1 MAIFWP
7 TRADTREAAR
17 PLDHLRRALGHVV
30 TLAEGG
36 AGVLALRADGA
47 SREEGAR
54 PARDDD
60 DPLIIAWGIEP
71 GAARQLVA
79 ALAVD
84 RPPEPLD
91 GRPLVSSL
99 TDLWAGEIAT
109 LALGDERGPVGDL
122 HLLGRNHFAERA
134 GLAGATRRRAL
145 LGEIVAAVRLHQE
158 ATRLR
163 QENRQLG
170 SILHFSGDGIV
181 TVDAALRITG
191 FNPAMEAMT
200 SWRAHEVLGRFYY
213 DVLRPR
219 DRGDQPI
226 GYDRD
231 PLVQAISTG
240 QTVANRE
247 LVLLTRDDQ
256 PVDVSVTAAAVRSPQ
271 GQPISGVLNVRD
283 ITRTREAEELRTT
296 FVSVVSH
303 ELQTPIAIIK
313 GYASIL
319 RREDAQWDAATLRP
333 RLEAIED
340 EADRLSHLVGNV
352 LYASRIQA
360 GGLRMERAALD
371 LAAVVR
377 AAVRR
382 FKARASD
389 LDLDL
394 DIRVRFPA
402 NTPAVLADRERLEEV
417 VLNLLDNAVKYA
429 PRGRRIRVS
438 GQVDAD
444 EVIVHVADLGQGI
457 PLREQERIFQRFQRV
472 DNAAARRTQGAGLG
486 LYICRAIVEAHGGRI
501 WVASEV
507 GRGSTFSFSLPREER
522 EPLPTMIFGGDA
534 DAADAATN
542 GRRTD
547 GSAAALKDRRT
558 DEIGMNAP

>member
-1 MAIFWP
+1 
-7 TRADTREAAR
+7 
-17 PLDHLRRALGHVV
+17 
-30 TLAEGG
+30 
-36 AGVLALRADGA
+36 
-47 SREEGAR
+47 
-54 PARDDD
+54 
-60 DPLIIAWGIEP
+60 
-71 GAARQLVA
+71 
-79 ALAVD
+79 
-84 RPPEPLD
+84 
-91 GRPLVSSL
+91 
-99 TDLWAGEIAT
+99 
-109 LALGDERGPVGDL
+109 
-122 HLLGRNHFAERA
+122 
-134 GLAGATRRRAL
+134 
-145 LGEIVAAVRLHQE
+145 
-158 ATRLR
+158 
-163 QENRQLG
+163 
-170 SILHFSGDGIV
+170 
-181 TVDAALRITG
+181 
-191 FNPAMEAMT
+191 
-200 SWRAHEVLGRFYY
+200 
-213 DVLRPR
+213 
-219 DRGDQPI
+219 
-226 GYDRD
+226 
-231 PLVQAISTG
+231 
-240 QTVANRE
+240 
-247 LVLLTRDDQ
+247 
-256 PVDVSVTAAAVRSPQ
+256 
-271 GQPISGVLNVRD
+271 
-283 ITRTREAEELRTT
+283 
-296 FVSVVSH
+296 
-303 ELQTPIAIIK
+303 
-313 GYASIL
+313 
-319 RREDAQWDAATLRP
+319 
-333 RLEAIED
+333 
-340 EADRLSHLVGNV
+340 V

>member
-1 MAIFWP
+1 MAILWP
-7 TRADTREAAR
+7 TRANARDTAR
-17 PLDHLRRALGHVV
+17 PSDHLRRALGHVV

-36 AGVLALRADGA
+36 AGVLALRADGL
-47 SREEGAR
+47 
-54 PARDDD
+54 ARDDGARAVRED
-60 DPLIIAWGIEP
+60 TEPLIVAWGIEFE
-71 GAARQLVA
+71 AARQLVA

-84 RPPEPLD
+84 RHPEPLD
-91 GRPLVSSL
+91 GRPLITSL
-99 TDLWAGEIAT
+99 ADLWAGEVAT
-109 LALGDERGPVGDL
+109 LALGDERGAVGDL
-122 HLLGRNHFAERA
+122 HLLGRNRFAERPS
-134 GLAGATRRRAL
+134 LADASRRRAL
-145 LGEIVAAVRLHQE
+145 LGEIVAAARLQQE
-158 ATRLR
+158 VNRLR
-163 QENRQLG
+163 QENRQIG

-200 SWRAHEVLGRFYY
+200 VWRAHEVLGRFYY

-219 DRGDQPI
+219 DRRDNPI

-240 QTVANRE
+240 ETVANRE
-247 LVLLTRDDQ
+247 LGLLTRDDQ
-256 PVDVSVTAAAVRSPQ
+256 RVDVSVTAAAVRSPQ

-313 GYASIL
+313 GYASTL
-319 RREDAQWDAATLRP
+319 RREDAQWDIETLRR

-340 EADRLSHLVGNV
+340 EADRLHHLVGNV

-360 GGLRMERAALD
+360 GGLRMERAEMD
-371 LAAVVR
+371 LPSVVR

-382 FKARASD
+382 FKARGSD
-389 LDLDL
+389 LDLL
-394 DIRVRFPA
+394 DARVRFPA
-402 NTPAVLADRERLEEV
+402 NTPTVLADRERLEEV
-417 VLNLLDNAVKYA
+417 VLNLLDNAVKYS
-429 PRGRRIRVS
+429 PRGKRIRVN
-438 GQVDAD
+438 GQITGE

-472 DNAAARRTQGAGLG
+472 DNAASRRTQGAGLG

-522 EPLPTMIFGGDA
+522 TQLPATIFGGDDQVA
-534 DAADAATN
+534 RSEA
-542 GRRTD
+542 
-547 GSAAALKDRRT
+547 
-558 DEIGMNAP
+558 